1 MTIYFQWSGQ
11 SDAGCGMRRSLVVS
25 PAYIVFLFSCIIEAN
40 DASPVTSHNKQLT
53 DVIILP
59 ELPLTREHLDGQRP
73 QLFSIHAD
81 EANPDPCDLGQ
92 TRSQTRSLH
101 SYDRRLEDG
110 ETVPTTAHSLTDSDS
125 HAAKKRSGKLHQKDA
140 VQTTDKG
147 DDPCFFASTKTYT
160 TDSTASYIHISA
172 RRPAEQGLHCIREQ
186 LAVFLDNHISSL
198 ETNTCRFGTFYRADF
213 RLMMCC
219 LHEVSEGTQLAPK
232 LKVELPLELCSCGAK
247 INQHEG
253 IVNNHATVSDSRSA
267 CRRAVFAEDF
277 FLRLLSRELW
287 TGQLGACLR
296 VERCQRQI
304 SFLLWFELKMMIR
317 QELFHESVLSPRIPT
332 CDIRYVGWLIKIL
345 RNRLHGLEE
354 RLYEINPGSLYSK
367 GRLPG
372 KDLYGS
378 RPHASRRLNLYGSR
392 PHASRRLNKIRSTVG
407 EHREPTIFFASLF
420 LKTMGMLQLVPVHG
434 LFEMMTV
441 DARCCIFCAT
451 HMHFH
456 RKWIFTAS
464 LPNIIKCVES
474 ISLLSAPCRSS
485 YAITEVA
492 IFMIAVMI
500 SMYSISSVLHRF
512 VAKLTSYCTCH
523 VFACGAQETQ
533 KMEAKAEAPFYV
545 AKRQFKNEFHTG
557 ATKGCLGLL
566 STNSTEHTEVER
578 PSPHGDAMLFLVNR
592 SVKARCINPRSTGS
606 YLDVPDNESYP
617 RNREESNQTQ
627 SGGHKP
633 FMRRIPPPRKYA
645 F

>member
-11 SDAGCGMRRSLVVS
+11 SDAGCGMCRSLVVS
-25 PAYIVFLFSCIIEAN
+25 PAYIVFLFSSIIPAN

-53 DVIILP
+53 DIIILP
-59 ELPLTREHLDGQRP
+59 DLPLTREHLDSQRP
-73 QLFSIHAD
+73 QLFTIHAD
-81 EANPDPCDLGQ
+81 EANPDPFGFDQ
-92 TRSQTRSLH
+92 TRRLH
-101 SYDRRLEDG
+101 PYDRRYEDG

-125 HAAKKRSGKLHQKDA
+125 HAAKKRSGKLHQKVD
-140 VQTTDKG
+140 VQITDKG
-147 DDPCFFASTKTYT
+147 DDPCFFASTKTYM
-160 TDSTASYIHISA
+160 TDSTASYLHISA

-186 LAVFLDNHISSL
+186 LAVILDKDISSL
-198 ETNTCRFGTFYRADF
+198 ETNTCRFGTFYRAAF

-219 LHEVSEGTQLAPK
+219 LHEVSDGTQLAPK
-232 LKVELPLELCSCGAK
+232 LKVELPQVLCSYGAR

-253 IVNNHATVSDSRSA
+253 LVNNHATVSDTRSA
-267 CRRAVFAEDF
+267 CRRAIFAEDV
-277 FLRLLSRELW
+277 FLRLLSRELR

-296 VERCQRQI
+296 IKRCQRQI
-304 SFLLWFELKMMIR
+304 SFLLWFELKMMFR
-317 QELFHESVLSPRIPT
+317 QELFHESVSSPRIPT

-345 RNRLHGLEE
+345 RNRLHGLGE
-354 RLYEINPGSLYSK
+354 RLCEINPASLYSK
-367 GRLPG
+367 GRLPD

-378 RPHASRRLNLYGSR
+378 RPHASRRLY
-392 PHASRRLNKIRSTVG
+392 KIRSTVS
-407 EHREPTIFFASLF
+407 EHREPSIFVASHF

-434 LFEMMTV
+434 LFKMMTV

-451 HMHFH
+451 HLHFY

-474 ISLLSAPCRSS
+474 ISLLSAPCRSP

-500 SMYSISSVLHRF
+500 SMYSISSVLHRC
-512 VAKLTSYCTCH
+512 VAKLTSYCKCH
-523 VFACGAQETQ
+523 VFACSAQETQ
-533 KMEAKAEAPFYV
+533 KMEAKAETPFYV
-545 AKRQFKNEFHTG
+545 AKCQIENELHIG

-566 STNSTEHTEVER
+566 PTNSTEHTEVER
-578 PSPHGDAMLFLVNR
+578 PSPPGNAVPFLVNR
-592 SVKARCINPRSTGS
+592 SVKARCIKPRSTGS

-617 RNREESNQTQ
+617 RNREEPNQPQ
-627 SGGHKP
+627 SVGHKP
-633 FMRRIPPPRKYA
+633 FMRRIPPQRKYA